1 MNSAGTTMRREVLL
15 VEDDVETARALRLIL
30 TMHGCDVTAVRTLEQ
45 GLDLLA
51 QNPTIIVADLML
63 PDGDGIEI
71 LARVRDAKSPTK
83 VVITTSVGDPARL
96 ALVNRLKPDALLR
109 KPFEPAALLRAM
121 GVA

>member
-1 MNSAGTTMRREVLL
+1 MTSAGTTTRREVLL

-63 PDGDGIEI
+63 PDGDGIEL
-71 LARVRDAKSPTK
+71 LARIRETNLPIT

-109 KPFEPAALLRAM
+109 KPFEPSDLLRAI
-121 GVA
+121 GIA